1 MSFLPLSDSGI
12 SDKIINSLPGIF
24 YLYEKIGDQVFLKKW
39 NANHV
44 KLFGYSDE
52 ELVNMPGSTFFTD
65 QEYKRVENVIVKVFT
80 NGKSQIRTMI
90 LTKSGEQVPHLLE
103 AHSFVED
110 DRHFMMGVGI
120 DITSQLKVESTLENA
135 INEQNKLS
143 LEKSKVNEQLE
154 SKKRELIT
162 IAVETRKRNQTIN
175 TTLQDLQRI
184 IEGHPQNELIQ
195 QLTRIR
201 TNIEQQIRN
210 KEDWEFFKLSFIE
223 VHHDYIKNLHEKH
236 PHLTKS
242 ELRFCTYLK
251 IHLSSYQIAAI
262 QNVTLG
268 AIKQSRY
275 RIRKKLGLLTK
286 DSLEDYILRF

>member
-52 ELVNMPGSTFFTD
+52 ELVNMPVSTFFTD

-80 NGKSQIRTMI
+80 DGKSQIRTMI

-162 IAVETRKRNQTIN
+162 IAVETGERNQTIN
-175 TTLQDLQRI
+175 TTILDLQRI
-184 IEGHPQNELIQ
+184 IEDHPQNELIQ
-195 QLTRIR
+195 QLTRIYAKL
-201 TNIEQQIRN
+201 EQKIRN
-210 KEDWEFFKLSFIE
+210 KDEWGFFKLSFIE
-223 VHHDYIKNLHEKH
+223 VHHNFINNLHKKH
-236 PHLTKS
+236 PQLTKS

-251 IHLSSYQIAAI
+251 IHLSSHQIAAI

-275 RIRKKLGLLTK
+275 RIRKKLGLETK
-286 DSLEDYILRF
+286 DALEDYVLRF